1 MGATNMNEQA
11 PQPQP
16 PHTKPIAELSDY
28 LRMRLQ
34 SEKPSTVITV
44 DFLSKMLADFEAQK

>member
-28 LRMRLQ
+28 LRIRLQ